1 MNKQLEILE
10 RRYKNIKESSDDW
23 HFFLGIAD
31 YVNYL
36 VSQSVF
42 ELLLQE
48 IIKPRKAFEKE
59 MDNLEIRAIKELDVF
74 KGKLLEIIKKSNI
87 KLEEIDKDI
96 KEYEEWKDGQITGSR
111 AKCEGMENNIRDIL
125 IYLWQN
131 GQREIISEY
140 IRPHPQ
146 NQNIPDKF
154 IICDSMD
161 EWYEL
166 QRKIENEKDTALWE
180 DWNNLTL
187 VHLAIYEGD
196 EEFAKARKEKKLF
209 NMLNLATLL
218 GAMRD
223 IKEKTGENR
232 QNTGAVLFFNRA
244 KYLKSLDRI
253 HLYLIENIFVKEEI
267 NIKAKYK
274 DGILYFMER
283 RIDFRTKANQ
293 KELLDVLFE
302 EPEKEWFYDEI
313 QAKWDEMKKLNL
325 VKYPKN
331 YWKKFYTAGDGIN
344 TNIARQTTIPDF
356 IEKTTKKIWIN
367 KKYSDDI

>member
-1 MNKQLEILE
+1 
-10 RRYKNIKESSDDW
+10 
-23 HFFLGIAD
+23 
-31 YVNYL
+31 
-36 VSQSVF
+36 
-42 ELLLQE
+42 
-48 IIKPRKAFEKE
+48 
-59 MDNLEIRAIKELDVF
+59 
-74 KGKLLEIIKKSNI
+74 
-87 KLEEIDKDI
+87 
-96 KEYEEWKDGQITGSR
+96 
-111 AKCEGMENNIRDIL
+111 
-125 IYLWQN
+125 
-131 GQREIISEY
+131 
-140 IRPHPQ
+140 
-146 NQNIPDKF
+146 
-154 IICDSMD
+154 MD

>member
-125 IYLWQN
+125 IYLW
-131 GQREIISEY
+131 
-140 IRPHPQ
+140 
-146 NQNIPDKF
+146 
-154 IICDSMD
+154 
-161 EWYEL
+161 
-166 QRKIENEKDTALWE
+166 
-180 DWNNLTL
+180 
-187 VHLAIYEGD
+187 
-196 EEFAKARKEKKLF
+196 
-209 NMLNLATLL
+209 
-218 GAMRD
+218 
-223 IKEKTGENR
+223 
-232 QNTGAVLFFNRA
+232 
-244 KYLKSLDRI
+244 
-253 HLYLIENIFVKEEI
+253 
-267 NIKAKYK
+267 
-274 DGILYFMER
+274 
-283 RIDFRTKANQ
+283 
-293 KELLDVLFE
+293 
-302 EPEKEWFYDEI
+302 
-313 QAKWDEMKKLNL
+313 
-325 VKYPKN
+325 
-331 YWKKFYTAGDGIN
+331 
-344 TNIARQTTIPDF
+344 
-356 IEKTTKKIWIN
+356 
-367 KKYSDDI
+367 